1 MDVRAV
7 SDNRFQAQL
16 SSVANNATV
25 KTAARTLQEKA
36 PAPADTLDALDRVIG
51 AMESGRSLEMYYD
64 KDIGRIVVQVVDG
77 QTDSVICQIPPEGIV
92 NSMKSF
98 RNYLKAIREG
108 V

>member
-16 SSVANNATV
+16 LSVTNNATV
-25 KTAARTLQEKA
+25 KTAQTLHEKT
-36 PAPADTLDALDRVIG
+36 PAAADTLDALDRVIG